1 MFFIKL
7 FYFLKG
13 YVIIGVEGLF
23 IERFINICLHR
34 DIKLRRIEKKDKNHT
49 VITISFSDFKK
60 LRPIVKKSGVK
71 VNILKKCGFPALFKR
86 YRKRYTFFIGAVLFC
101 LFFAIS
107 TRFVWTVEINGANH
121 LQESLISEVLKEEGL
136 YTGALKSKMSPPREI
151 KDSLMRN
158 FKNISW
164 AWAYVE
170 GCKVR
175 IEIHE
180 GTLPPAVVDKNLAC
194 DVVAVRDGLVEKI
207 TVKNGEV
214 WAKENSAVM
223 AGEVLI
229 AGTIS
234 KTHEDGFKTVH
245 AQGEVFARTWHE
257 KSGIYTLQNEYRI
270 PTGNKKSRYTLDLFS
285 KTFDLKSE
293 NNTYAEYDTSQRVYE
308 ARLGKKYYLGISLT
322 KTEYHEVEIISE
334 PLALESAVAFAEL
347 DLERKIAA
355 ELLPKAILHDKKTT
369 VENIDDE
376 TIKVTL
382 LMEFTEQIGTQKIIN

>member
-34 DIKLRRIEKKDKNHT
+34 DIKLRHIEKKDAEHAT
-49 VITISFSDFKK
+49 VTISFSDFKK
-60 LRPIVKKSGVK
+60 LRSIVKKSGVK

-86 YRKRYTFFIGAVLFC
+86 YRKRYVFLAGAVIFV

-121 LQESLISEVLKEEGL
+121 LQEALVSEVLKQEGL
-136 YTGALKSKMSPPREI
+136 YTGALKSKMSPPRKI
-151 KDSLMRN
+151 KEALMRN
-158 FKNISW
+158 FKSVSW

-180 GTLPPAVVDKNLAC
+180 GIMPPEIVDKNLAC
-194 DVVAVRDGLVEKI
+194 DVVAVRDGLVERM
-207 TVKNGEV
+207 TVKNGEARAV
-214 WAKENSAVM
+214 ENSAVM
-223 AGEVLI
+223 AGDVLI
-229 AGTIS
+229 AGTVA
-234 KTHEDGFKTVH
+234 KTHEEGYKTVH
-245 AQGEVFARTWHE
+245 ARGEVFARTWHE

-270 PTGNKKSRYTLDLFS
+270 PTGNKKSCYTLDLFS
-285 KTFDLKSE
+285 KTFNIKSCH
-293 NNTYAEYDTSQRVYE
+293 NPFSDYNISQRVYE
-308 ARLGKKYYLGISLT
+308 AKLGKKYHLGISLT

-334 PLALESAVAFAEL
+334 PLAYESAVAFAEI
-347 DLERKIAA
+347 DLEQKISE

-369 VENIDDE
+369 VENIDDK

-382 LMEFTEQIGTQKIIN
+382 LMEFTEQIGTQKIID